1 MESQQSQGRRPPQIS
16 LPLRRVKFS
25 NDRAADNVA
34 NAPVV
39 AVVVTVH
46 DGSSYDPLFR
56 EYRQESPEGRVS
68 VWESSTGALA
78 GLLDHLQ
85 SERAPTTPGGPVAE
99 LAAELAAVNADSVVF
114 NWECCSG
121 CSDAGFASTA
131 IVVRAVEVLL
141 SRGHTLMFSDFSL
154 KALTGAWSRGEMP
167 GSLGRCPLVKIGE
180 FGARFELRFD
190 PKALQSCGSAQ
201 LERVGDLCENG
212 EASVV
217 AMGGTIAYT
226 LDADVL
232 RAAPYR
238 AELLTAATAFEG
250 SPALEK
256 FSGELRGARVCVIG
270 SHRGAAGHARL
281 RFPNGGSMLL
291 SCGHWVEL
299 VKLDVTAERLVKV
312 AEREYGAARSN
323 EMAQELAQ
331 AAPARRAVLMQQ
343 YAKEIVVQ
351 SSPGSYSKPG
361 PPAPFAPI
369 AVPSPSPETPPKKSK

>member
-1 MESQQSQGRRPPQIS
+1 MESQQSQGRRPPRTS
-16 LPLRRVKFS
+16 LPLRRVTFP
-25 NDRAADNVA
+25 NQRTEDNAA

-68 VWESSTGALA
+68 VWEASTGALA
-78 GLLDHLQ
+78 ALLDHLQ
-85 SERAPTTPGGPVAE
+85 GEHAPTASGNPVAE
-99 LAAELAAVNADSVVF
+99 LAAELTGVNPDSVVF

-121 CSDAGFASTA
+121 CSDAGFADTGLVLRA
-131 IVVRAVEVLL
+131 IETLL
-141 SRGHTLMFSDFSL
+141 SRGHTLMLSDFSL
-154 KALTGAWSRGEMP
+154 KALTGAWSRGEAP
-167 GSLGRCPLVKIGE
+167 GSFGRCPLVKIGE

-212 EASVV
+212 EASVA

-232 RAAPYR
+232 RGAPYR
-238 AELLTAATAFEG
+238 AELLTVVTSFEG
-250 SPALEK
+250 TPALEK

-270 SHRGAAGHARL
+270 SHRGAAGHVRL

-299 VKLDVTAERLVKV
+299 VKLDVTAERLVQV
-312 AEREYGAARSN
+312 AEREYGVTRSN
-323 EMAQELAQ
+323 QMAQELAQ
-331 AAPARRAVLMQQ
+331 AAPARRAELMQQ
-343 YAKEIVVQ
+343 YAREIVVQ
-351 SSPGSYSKPG
+351 SSPGAY
-361 PPAPFAPI
+361 
-369 AVPSPSPETPPKKSK
+369 TKKST

>member
-1 MESQQSQGRRPPQIS
+1 MESQQSQGRRPAQQS
-16 LPLRRVKFS
+16 LPLRRVTFP
-25 NDRAADNVA
+25 NARAEDNTA
-34 NAPVV
+34 NMPVV

-56 EYRQESPEGRVS
+56 EYRQESAEGRVS
-68 VWESSTGALA
+68 VWEASTPALGAL
-78 GLLDHLQ
+78 LDLLQ
-85 SERAPTTPGGPVAE
+85 SESAPTAPGDPVTE

-121 CSDAGFASTA
+121 CSDAGFADTRVVLRA
-131 IVVRAVEVLL
+131 IEVLL

-154 KALTGAWSRGEMP
+154 KALTGAWSRRETPSSFGP
-167 GSLGRCPLVKIGE
+167 CPLVKIGE

-190 PKALQSCGSAQ
+190 AKALQSCGSAQ

-238 AELLTAATAFEG
+238 AELLTVATAYEG
-250 SPALEK
+250 TSALKK
-256 FSGELRGARVCVIG
+256 FAGALQGARVCVIG
-270 SHRGAAGHARL
+270 SHRGAAGHVRL
-281 RFPNGGSMLL
+281 RFPNGGSVLL

-299 VKLDVTAERLVKV
+299 VKLDVTAERLVQV
-312 AEREYGAARSN
+312 AEREYGVTRSN
-323 EMAQELAQ
+323 QMAQELAQ
-331 AAPARRAVLMQQ
+331 AAPARRAELMQQ

-351 SSPGSYSKPG
+351 SSPGAY
-361 PPAPFAPI
+361 
-369 AVPSPSPETPPKKSK
+369 TKKSK